1 MFIEGLVDWA
11 EVLPEIACLALLGF
25 ICFVGF
31 GIGKKGRSD
40 NKNDRHRDEDK
51 K

>member
-1 MFIEGLVDWA
+1 MFIEGLGDWA

-31 GIGKKGRSD
+31 GLGKNGKS
-40 NKNDRHRDEDK
+40 NKKDKHSNEDK